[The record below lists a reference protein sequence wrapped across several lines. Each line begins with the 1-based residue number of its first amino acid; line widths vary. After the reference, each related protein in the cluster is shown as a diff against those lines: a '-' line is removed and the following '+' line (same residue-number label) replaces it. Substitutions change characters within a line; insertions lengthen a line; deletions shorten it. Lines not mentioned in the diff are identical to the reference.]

1 MKQKEFEKLE
11 NGNKVSHKHL
21 GVCTVV
27 DYIPDFGPVL
37 SPDTKEG
44 KRALYCMSGVYAPLL
59 ETSNR
64 LIQMINV

>member
-1 MKQKEFEKLE
+1 MKQIEFEKLQ

-21 GVCTVV
+21 GVCTIV

-44 KRALYCMSGVYAPLL
+44 KIALYRMCGVDAPLL

-64 LIQMINV
+64 LIQMINE